1 MAVLG
6 IVLVLGLAGLASYCY
21 MKRQQGRA
29 PQHPDHDRS
38 EAASLTSREHEDR
51 GDDVIGMA
59 NENARPPPPPPPPPA
74 DPPAGDVEAQ
84 VRERAEAQVHADP
97 SDDWGRLVREAAA
110 SPPSPPW
117 ADDPFFRAPTETGNV
132 PFGAAAGREDP
143 GPRTEGEG
151 ASVSSVLHVD
161 RPMQVP
167 IH

>member
-6 IVLVLGLAGLASYCY
+6 LVFVLGLAGLVSYCY
-21 MKRQQGRA
+21 KQRQQRRA

-51 GDDVIGMA
+51 GDAIGLA
-59 NENARPPPPPPPPPA
+59 NANAQPLA
-74 DPPAGDVEAQ
+74 DPPAGDVD
-84 VRERAEAQVHADP
+84 RAEAQVHAAP
-97 SDDWGRLVREAAA
+97 PADWEGLVREAEAT
-110 SPPSPPW
+110 PPSPPW
-117 ADDPFFRAPTETGNV
+117 ADDPFFRVPTETGNV
-132 PFGAAAGREDP
+132 PFGAAAGGEDP

>member
-6 IVLVLGLAGLASYCY
+6 LVFVLGLAGLVSYCY
-21 MKRQQGRA
+21 RKRQQRQA
-29 PQHPDHDRS
+29 PQHSDHDP
-38 EAASLTSREHEDR
+38 EGASLTSREHEDR
-51 GDDVIGMA
+51 GDEAVGMA
-59 NENARPPPPPPPPPA
+59 NANAQPLAGPPA
-74 DPPAGDVEAQ
+74 DVVDRAEAQ
-84 VRERAEAQVHADP
+84 VHERAEAQVHADP
-97 SDDWGRLVREAAA
+97 SADWGRLVREAAA

-132 PFGAAAGREDP
+132 PSGAAAGREDP

>member
-6 IVLVLGLAGLASYCY
+6 LVLVLGLAGLAWYCY

-132 PFGAAAGREDP
+132 SSGAAAGREDP

-151 ASVSSVLHVD
+151 ASVSSALHVD

>member
-1 MAVLG
+1 MGL
-6 IVLVLGLAGLASYCY
+6 VLVLGLAGLAWYCY

-38 EAASLTSREHEDR
+38 EAASLAEHEDR

-59 NENARPPPPPPPPPA
+59 NANAQPLA

-97 SDDWGRLVREAAA
+97 SDDWGRLVREAEAT
-110 SPPSPPW
+110 PPSPPW
-117 ADDPFFRAPTETGNV
+117 ADDPSFRVTTETGNV